1 MIYCQKN
8 FQLRDHPS
16 HLNPEWE
23 LINGIWWRV
32 RYRLQA
38 LPVNIPNEPISSDN
52 EASESEEDST
62 DNEEVSDESEGSN

>member
-1 MIYCQKN
+1 MIYCQNN

-16 HLNPEWE
+16 HLNLEWE
-23 LINGIWWRV
+23 LMKEIWWRG

-38 LPVNIPNEPISSDN
+38 LPVNIPNKPISSDN

-62 DNEEVSDESEGSN
+62 DNEEVSD